1 MRLTMLAPPGA
12 GKGTQGEKIKDYYG
26 TPELS
31 TGNLLRIHKKN
42 KTPFGLKAA
51 KYIDNGELVPD
62 ELIINMIHEQLKL
75 PEYQKAF
82 LLDGFPRTLTQAE
95 ELEKLLENVG
105 LALDAVLV
113 LDVPKNVLVERLTS
127 RRTCRKTGKVFNM
140 TTNPP
145 PPDYPYELY
154 QRADDKRDTVV
165 HRMKIF
171 DERTKPL
178 IDFYQKR
185 RLVHFVKGTGTLDE
199 VFGRIKKILDNL

>member
-12 GKGTQGEKIKDYYG
+12 GKGTQGEKIKEYYG
-26 TPELS
+26 TPEIS

-42 KTPFGLKAA
+42 KTPLGIKAA

-62 ELIINMIHEQLKL
+62 ELIINMIKELLQK

-82 LLDGFPRTLTQAE
+82 LLDGFPRTINQAE
-95 ELEKLLENVG
+95 ALEKLLDDVG
-105 LALDAVLV
+105 LKLDAVIV

-127 RRTCRKTGKVFNM
+127 RRTCKKTGRVFNM
-140 TTNPP
+140 ITNPP

-154 QRADDKRDTVV
+154 QRPDDKQETVL

-171 DERTKPL
+171 DDRTKPL

-185 RLVHFVKGTGTLDE
+185 RLVHYVKGTGTLDE
-199 VFGRIKKILDNL
+199 VFSRIREVLDNL